1 LELTVKQGGVVVEIR
16 NRRLDDKDFA
26 RERKGVL
33 AEWPTGKEVDL
44 DEAIAFHKSMPPGKV
59 WSYRLKKAKEAGE
72 TLLITGMGHTTIE
85 QQIKLLQTVEPVA
98 DILGTSPDSLT
109 RAHHFDMI
117 TREIEKTK
125 QSGIST
131 LNGFPIVNHGVTGVR
146 RVINTISKPIQ
157 LRYGAPDMRIINEI
171 AYAAGYTAAS
181 GDGLYNFWNMNSKD
195 PIETILTNH
204 QYLHRLIGVYEE
216 RGAPISA
223 SVLGMYGCGVPPSLN
238 IAAQLT
244 QVLMMAEQGVK
255 EIVFH
260 HHAHG
265 NLAQDIAGV
274 QTFYKLAHR
283 YLDTFNY
290 QDMRFNTNAGLAL
303 AKYPD
308 DAGGSFVVVAFNC
321 LLARLCDAQI
331 VDVRTISEAK
341 TIPTAQ
347 DIFVTFKAGKMA
359 ANLFK
364 NQKIE
369 VDHTLVAEEA
379 QMIELEARS
388 IFDTVLDLGDGDVMI
403 GTIKAVE
410 QGVLDNPYSSHR
422 AVQYKVIGAR
432 DDKGAV
438 RYLDHGNLPFNK
450 DIIEFH
456 REKIEKREKL
466 QGRKADYQTVVEDL
480 AAISKGLLIGEV
492 LDG

>member
-1 LELTVKQGGVVVEIR
+1 MGIK
-16 NRRLDDKDFA
+16 NKKLDDDEFQQE
-26 RERKGVL
+26 REKVL
-33 AEWPTGKEVDL
+33 AEWPTGKGVDL
-44 DEAIAFHKSMPPGKV
+44 DEAVAFHKGLPETKN
-59 WSYRLKKAKEAGE
+59 WAKRLQAAKQRGE
-72 TLLITGMGHTTIE
+72 TLLVTGMGHTTLE
-85 QQIKLLQTVEPVA
+85 QQMELIRYAQDAGHADLLA
-98 DILGTSPDSLT
+98 TSVDSLT
-109 RAHHFDMI
+109 RIHNYAGAQRGID
-117 TREIEKTK
+117 ESLKTG
-125 QSGIST
+125 QSV
-131 LNGFPIVNHGVTGVR
+131 LNGFPIVNHGVHGVR
-146 RVINTISKPIQ
+146 RVINAISKPIQ

-181 GDGLYNFWNMNSKD
+181 GDGLYDFWNMNSRD
-195 PIETILTNH
+195 NLETILASH
-204 QYLHRLIGVYEE
+204 QYLHRLIGIYEE
-216 RGAPISA
+216 MGAPISA

-244 QVLMMAEQGVK
+244 QVLMMAEQGVR

-274 QTFYKLAHR
+274 QTFYKLVHW
-283 YLDTFNY
+283 YLDKFNY
-290 QDMRFNTNAGLAL
+290 RDMRFNTNAGLAL
-303 AKYPD
+303 AKYPA

-321 LLARLCDAQI
+321 LLARLCNAQI

-347 DIFVTFKAGKMA
+347 DIFVTFKAGRMA
-359 ANLFK
+359 ANLFRD
-364 NQKIE
+364 QKIE
-369 VDHTLVAEEA
+369 VDHNLIAEEA
-379 QMIELEARS
+379 QMIETEVQS
-388 IFDTVLDLGDGDVMI
+388 IFDALLDLGSGDVMV

-422 AVQYKVIGAR
+422 AVQCKVIGAR
-432 DDKGAV
+432 DDKGAI

-450 DIIEFH
+450 DIIGFH
-456 REKIEKREKL
+456 REKMAKREKM

-492 LDG
+492 LDE